1 MKIDTDTSV
10 ISVEQHSEIA
20 LHGKTPF
27 HVHGHVNKGAGE
39 LVLAQVFVNVQVGKP
54 DKNATHDMAI
64 HEIPLARAL
73 QRMRGGSVDIIPSW
87 VDPRTVAQVRGL
99 TRSQAM
105 DMLTRLRGQED
116 ATSGPTMR
124 GTYVHTYDDGTEV
137 NCFNKVYGGENGQRH
152 RLFDAMKA
160 AHETWNAVCARA
172 RSEMRRLTVEDI
184 EECVKACMPPDEA
197 DELSTIEL
205 DKVALNSAT
214 DSMTAGDG
222 GMLEYLTEVAGVNDE
237 VAAAFVAAMS
247 KSPGASD
254 LTDELWATIP
264 GLAKGEPECAKKRK
278 SLLARVTAFRSL

>member
-10 ISVEQHSEIA
+10 IAVEQHSEIA

-39 LVLAQVFVNVQVGKP
+39 VVLAQVFVNVQVGKP
-54 DKNATHDMAI
+54 DKNATHDMAL

-73 QRMRGGSVDIIPSW
+73 QRLRGGSVDIIASW

-137 NCFNKVYGGENGQRH
+137 NCFHKVYGGENGQRH
-152 RLFDAMKA
+152 RLFEAMKA
-160 AHETWNAVCARA
+160 AHEKWNEVCARA
-172 RSEMRRLTVEDI
+172 RSEMRRLTVDDI
-184 EECVKACMPPDEA
+184 EECVRACLPPDEA

-205 DKVALNSAT
+205 DKQALNTVADSAA
-214 DSMTAGDG
+214 SGDG
-222 GMLEYLTEVAGVNDE
+222 GLMEYLTEVAGVNDE
-237 VAAAFVAAMS
+237 VAAAFCAAMA
-247 KSPGASD
+247 KSAGAD
-254 LTDELWATIP
+254 DMTDELWATVP
-264 GLAKGEPECAKKRK
+264 GLAKGEPGAPQKRK
-278 SLLARVTAFRSL
+278 ALLTRLAAFRAL